1 MPIGFVFT
9 AEWTN
14 GSDGIAVQ
22 RAHDTI
28 TQRVQKLA
36 EKKWLLLRYLSM
48 TFAHSSQE
56 VLRGY
61 GAGNMKRLKDTASK
75 YDPDELFQNL
85 QNNGFL
91 LRDL

>member
-1 MPIGFVFT
+1 MFT

-14 GSDGIAVQ
+14 GGDDMAVQ
-22 RAHDTI
+22 RSHDAI

-36 EKKWLLLRYLSM
+36 YEKGLLLSYLSM
-48 TFAHSSQE
+48 TVAHSSQE

-61 GAGNMKRLKDTASK
+61 GAENVKRLQDAASK
-75 YDPDELFQNL
+75 YDPGRLFQDL